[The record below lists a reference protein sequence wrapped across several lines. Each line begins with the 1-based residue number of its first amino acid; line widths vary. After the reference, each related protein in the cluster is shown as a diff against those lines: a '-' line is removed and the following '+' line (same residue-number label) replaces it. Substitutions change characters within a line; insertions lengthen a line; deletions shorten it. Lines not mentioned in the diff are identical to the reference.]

1 MTVYCTPRSPPCFH
15 CIVAVLRNSAEV
27 VKAGASG
34 FASGC
39 PTDAI
44 TDARGAMAGV
54 GAGAGAGADVGA
66 GAAAD
71 EATCCPSSTR
81 KPPLV
86 RAASLASEVLAAVPP
101 GTRRDVLDGS
111 RSTVDTSAGT
121 PGSLVGGRESP
132 ELTPPT
138 GDGALAGFGADT
150 TPATPADEEE
160 VTASPPMLVVDSVPG
175 ARPGLGLESVCTPST
190 VGSAPTA
197 GVDEATAIGDEVSPF
212 GGGELEQPGDLAG
225 EQGAGVA
232 GRAAS
237 ELRSLATSAVAGG
250 DVVDTAGVVVGD
262 DAEVSRRYVLIFLLS
277 LLLC

>member
-1 MTVYCTPRSPPCFH
+1 
-15 CIVAVLRNSAEV
+15 
-27 VKAGASG
+27 
-34 FASGC
+34 
-39 PTDAI
+39 
-44 TDARGAMAGV
+44 
-54 GAGAGAGADVGA
+54 
-66 GAAAD
+66 
-71 EATCCPSSTR
+71 
-81 KPPLV
+81 V

-190 VGSAPTA
+190 VGS
-197 GVDEATAIGDEVSPF
+197 V
-212 GGGELEQPGDLAG
+212 
-225 EQGAGVA
+225 
-232 GRAAS
+232 RAAS